1 MPNRPLLIFPTP
13 ITIGRR
19 RRPIIPPTVHFPEF
33 NRQKE
38 RLVPKFENVGRAFDA
53 RRAELL
59 TQPTGAIPEQ
69 VLVLET
75 VGGIDDFMTAVRS
88 IPGMEWLGEWDEE
101 DIAPDE
107 DFYSD
112 EEHREKLLS
121 GRLYLVMTNQ
131 SAISELLSMWD
142 RYKADPAAALPYG
155 RAKWKKMFQLLREI
169 RPWGLRDRLLDTG
182 ILHDWKIRVAK
193 GFDVVHFETEL
204 WYKENEVTRN
214 QSAEVIRRL
223 LSDKGGTLIKQS
235 IIPEIRYHGIL
246 AELPVSSIQEI
257 IDNPNTQLVR
267 CDQVMFFRPSGQ
279 AAVGIPQDESLPG
292 PGIPE
297 SAGPSGSPLIAL
309 LDGLPLENHELLAG
323 RLIIDDP
330 DNWSRDYPPH
340 ERFHGTAMASLI
352 VHDELDSGQIP
363 LNTPIYV
370 RPILKPESS
379 DWHDTKVESV
389 PEDELPIDLVHR
401 AVKRMIEG
409 ERGEPPVAPTVKI
422 VNLSVCD
429 PSRPL
434 LNYLSPWARLL
445 DWLSWRYNL
454 LFVVSVGNQGEDIEL
469 STQREDLRTLE
480 AEELEAEVI
489 RSVARNYMR
498 RRILSPSEAINAISV
513 AGSNEDLAPARE
525 ISPLISP
532 LSSAAMPS
540 PFNSLGL
547 GFRRSIKPDVVY
559 RGGKQLFLEKL
570 GNTHEKATLVMS
582 NSSLPPGQRA
592 ASPGRLAG
600 ELSATR
606 YSRGTSNAA
615 ALTSRVAA
623 QLYAVLDNLRRGSA
637 AETIDDRYMP
647 VLLKALAVHSSSWGE
662 AQGILENL
670 LRPISQPRKLRENI
684 NRFLGFGHIMPDRVY
699 SSTDQRA
706 TLIGFSSIGY
716 DEGHLYSVPLPPS
729 LSGQRIWRRLVITLA
744 WFTPINPS
752 HRAYRR
758 AALSFDTPREV
769 LQQLSVN
776 REESDNNAV
785 KRGTVQHEIFEGEKA
800 SVFVEGD
807 MLEIRINCRA
817 DAGDLTDTVPYA
829 IVATLEVA
837 EGIEIPIYDEIQT
850 RIRPAVPIRPTP
862 L

>member
-1 MPNRPLLIFPTP
+1 MQNKPLLIFPTP
-13 ITIGRR
+13 TISGRQKKK
-19 RRPIIPPTVHFPEF
+19 IPPPSFHYPAFD
-33 NRQKE
+33 RQRE
-38 RLVPKFENVGRAFDA
+38 RLVPQFGNIGRAFEA

-59 TQPTGAIPEQ
+59 MQPTGAIPEQ

-75 VGGIDDFMTAVRS
+75 VGTVDDFMNAVRS

-101 DIAPDE
+101 DIPPDE

-112 EEHREKLLS
+112 EEHREKLLR

-142 RYKADPAAALPYG
+142 RYKADPAAALQHG

-169 RPWGLRDRLLDTG
+169 RPWGPEDRLLDTG
-182 ILHDWKIRVAK
+182 ILHDWKIRIEK
-193 GFDVVHFETEL
+193 GFEVVRFETEL
-204 WYKENEVTRN
+204 WYKENEATRS

-223 LSDKGGTLIKQS
+223 LSDKGGTLIRQS
-235 IIPEIRYHGIL
+235 ILPEIRYHGIL
-246 AELPVSSIQEI
+246 AELPVSAIQEV
-257 IDNPNTQLVR
+257 IDNPTTQLVR

-279 AAVGIPQDESLPG
+279 AAVGIPQDEPLPG
-292 PGIPE
+292 SGMPE
-297 SAGPSGSPLIAL
+297 LLGPSGSPLIAL

-330 DNWSRDYPPH
+330 DNWGRDYPPH

-363 LNTPIYV
+363 LNTPVYV
-370 RPILKPESS
+370 RPILKPDSR
-379 DWHDTKVESV
+379 DWRDTRAESV

-434 LNYLSPWARLL
+434 VTYLSPWARLL

-454 LFVVSVGNQGEDIEL
+454 LFIVSVGNQVEDIEL
-469 STQREDLRTLE
+469 STEREELRRLG
-480 AEELEAEVI
+480 AQELEAEVI
-489 RSVARNYMR
+489 RSIARNYMR

-540 PFNSLGL
+540 PINSLGL
-547 GFRRSIKPDVVY
+547 GFRRSIKPDIIY
-559 RGGKQLFLEKL
+559 RGGKQLFLERP
-570 GNTHEKATLVMS
+570 GNTHDKAILRASPT
-582 NSSLPPGQRA
+582 SLSPGQRA
-592 ASPGRLAG
+592 ASPGRRAG
-600 ELSATR
+600 DLSATR

-615 ALTSRVAA
+615 ALTSRIAT
-623 QLYAVLDNLRRGSA
+623 QLYAVLDNLRRGST
-637 AETIDDRYMP
+637 AETIDERYIP
-647 VLLKALAVHSSSWGE
+647 VLLKALAVHSANWDDT
-662 AQGILENL
+662 QGILENL
-670 LRPISQPRKLRENI
+670 IKPISQPRKLRENI
-684 NRFLGFGHIMPDRVY
+684 SRFLGYGHIMPDRVY
-699 SSTDQRA
+699 SCTDQRA
-706 TLIGFSSIGY
+706 TLIGFSSIGH
-716 DEGHLYSVPLPPS
+716 DEGHRYSVPLPPS
-729 LSGQRIWRRLVITLA
+729 LSGQRTWRRLIITLA

-758 AALSFDTPREV
+758 AALWFDPPKDE
-769 LQQLSVN
+769 LQVD
-776 REESDNNAV
+776 RTESDWQAV
-785 KRGTVQHEIFEGEKA
+785 KRGTVQHEILEGEKA
-800 SVFVEGD
+800 SAFVED
-807 MLEIRINCRA
+807 QALEILINCRA

-829 IVATLEVA
+829 VVATLEVA

-850 RIRPAVPIRPTP
+850 RIRPVVPIRPTP
-862 L
+862 V

>member
-1 MPNRPLLIFPTP
+1 MPNKPLLIFPTP
-13 ITIGRR
+13 TISG
-19 RRPIIPPTVHFPEF
+19 
-33 NRQKE
+33 RQKKKTPPPSFHHPTSDRQRE
-38 RLVPKFENVGRAFDA
+38 RLVPKFENIGRAFDA

-75 VGGIDDFMTAVRS
+75 VGTIDDFMTAVRS

-101 DIAPDE
+101 DIPPDE

-142 RYKADPAAALPYG
+142 RYKADPAAALPHR
-155 RAKWKKMFQLLREI
+155 RAKWKKMFQLLREV
-169 RPWGLRDRLLDTG
+169 RPWGPEDRLLDTG

-193 GFDVVHFETEL
+193 GFEAVRFETEL
-204 WYKENEVTRN
+204 WYKENEATRN

-223 LSDKGGTLIKQS
+223 LNDKGGILIKQT
-235 IIPEIRYHGIL
+235 IIQEIRYHGIL
-246 AELPVSSIQEI
+246 AELPASAIREI

-279 AAVGIPQDESLPG
+279 AAVGIPQDEPLPG
-292 PGIPE
+292 TGMPE
-297 SAGPSGSPLIAL
+297 APGPSDSPLIAL

-330 DNWSRDYPPH
+330 DNWGREYPPH

-352 VHDELDSGQIP
+352 IHDELDSGQAP
-363 LNTPIYV
+363 LNTPVYV
-370 RPILKPESS
+370 RPILKPDSR
-379 DWHDTKVESV
+379 DWRDTRVESV
-389 PEDELPIDLVHR
+389 PEDELPVDLVHR
-401 AVKRMIEG
+401 AVKRMMEG

-434 LNYLSPWARLL
+434 VTYLSPWARLL

-454 LFVVSVGNQGEDIEL
+454 LFVVSVGNQVEDIEL
-469 STQREDLRTLE
+469 STERQELRNLGVQ
-480 AEELEAEVI
+480 ELEAEVI
-489 RSVARNYMR
+489 RSIARNYML
-498 RRILSPSEAINAISV
+498 RRIFSPSEAINAISI

-540 PFNSLGL
+540 PINSLGL

-570 GNTHEKATLVMS
+570 GNTHEKATLEMS
-582 NSSLPPGQRA
+582 TSSLSPGQRA
-592 ASPGRLAG
+592 ASPGIRAG
-600 ELSATR
+600 DLSATR

-615 ALTSRVAA
+615 ALTSRFTA
-623 QLYAVLDNLRRGSA
+623 QLYAVLDSLRRA
-637 AETIDDRYMP
+637 NTPETIDERYIP
-647 VLLKALAVHSSSWGE
+647 VLLKALTVHSASWGE
-662 AQGILENL
+662 AREVLDNL
-670 LRPISQPRKLRENI
+670 LRPLSQRGKIKENMS
-684 NRFLGFGHIMPDRVY
+684 RFLGYGHIMPDRVY
-699 SSTDQRA
+699 SCTDQRA
-706 TLIGFSSIGY
+706 TLIGFGSIGH
-716 DEGHLYSVPLPPS
+716 DEGHRYSVPLPSS
-729 LSGQRIWRRLVITLA
+729 LSGQRTWRRLTITLA
-744 WFTPINPS
+744 WLTPINSS

-758 AALSFDTPREV
+758 AALWFDPPKDE
-769 LQQLSVN
+769 LQVD
-776 REESDNNAV
+776 RAESDWHAV
-785 KRGTVQHEIFEGEKA
+785 KRGTVQHEILEGEKA
-800 SVFVEGD
+800 SAFVED
-807 MLEIRINCRA
+807 QALEILINCRA
-817 DAGDLTDTVPYA
+817 DAGDLTDAVPYA

-850 RIRPAVPIRPTP
+850 RIRAAVPIRPTP
-862 L
+862 I